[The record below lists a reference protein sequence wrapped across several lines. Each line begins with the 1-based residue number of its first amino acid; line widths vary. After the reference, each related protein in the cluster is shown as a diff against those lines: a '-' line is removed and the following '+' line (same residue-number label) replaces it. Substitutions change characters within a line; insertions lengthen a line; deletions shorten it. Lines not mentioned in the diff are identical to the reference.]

1 MNHDSVTG
9 YINVARISRTHGK
22 KGEVVAVAL
31 DGLPFC
37 LKPGM
42 RVCLTPPDL
51 ETDRFCTVTSVG
63 EQEPPLVAFS
73 CACDLNAAERLV
85 GKLVLA
91 RCEDVPEYVEERE
104 FLDCVGCEM
113 VDETRGLV
121 GEISEL
127 MLLPAND
134 VWVVQSEKYGEF
146 LVPVL
151 EEVVLELP
159 EDESGQ
165 VMVRLPRGILP
176 EE

>member
-1 MNHDSVTG
+1 MNCDSVTE

-51 ETDRFCTVTSVG
+51 DTERFCTVVSVG
-63 EQEPPLVAFS
+63 SQETPLVAFS
-73 CACDLNAAERLV
+73 CARDLNAAERLV

-91 RCEDVPEYVEERE
+91 RREDVPEYVEEHE
-104 FLDCVGCEM
+104 FLDCVGCRM
-113 VDETRGLV
+113 VDVERGEV
-121 GEISEL
+121 GEISQL
-127 MLLPAND
+127 MMLPAND
-134 VWVVQSEKYGEF
+134 VWVVRSDAYGEV

-151 EEVVLELP
+151 EDVVVELP
-159 EDESGQ
+159 EDPDGD
-165 VMVRLPRGILP
+165 VVVRLPSGILP
-176 EE
+176 QE

>member
-1 MNHDSVTG
+1 MNHDSVTE

-51 ETDRFCTVTSVG
+51 EADRFCTVETIGSG
-63 EQEPPLVAFS
+63 ETPLVGFS
-73 CACDLNAAERLV
+73 CARDLNGAERLV

-91 RCEDVPEYVEERE
+91 RRADVPEYVEEHD

-113 VDETRGLV
+113 VDVKRGSV
-121 GEISEL
+121 GTISEL
-127 MLLPAND
+127 MMLPAND
-134 VWVVQSEKYGEF
+134 VWAVQSPRYGEV

-151 EEVVLELP
+151 EDVVVKLP
-159 EDESGQ
+159 EGPDGQ
-165 VMVRLPRGILP
+165 VVVELPRGILP